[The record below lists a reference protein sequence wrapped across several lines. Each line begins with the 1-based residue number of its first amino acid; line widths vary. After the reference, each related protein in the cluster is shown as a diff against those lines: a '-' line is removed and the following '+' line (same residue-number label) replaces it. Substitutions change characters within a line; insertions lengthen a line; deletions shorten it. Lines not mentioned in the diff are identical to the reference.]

1 MRDERTH
8 VSVDNLFMRELYLY
22 LQEAIQHI
30 QTGGECVGNRVILHS
45 DINSCYASIELLH
58 HPELRG
64 KPVAVGGDPDVLFV
78 NLFDADLFNLFGSIN
93 LHFSQI
99 SQ

>member
-1 MRDERTH
+1 MRDKGHMCPLT
-8 VSVDNLFMRELYLY
+8 NLFMRELYLY

-30 QTGGECVGNRVILHS
+30 QTGGECCGRQVILHS

-64 KPVAVGGDPDVLFV
+64 KAC
-78 NLFDADLFNLFGSIN
+78 GSRW
-93 LHFSQI
+93 
-99 SQ
+99 